1 MSAPRDLICRIVV
14 SEGLAPDLLDSFV
27 IKAEDL
33 QDVKAVVESYH
44 VAREVGFGSKSI
56 YQSPELGFLWRQSVH
71 VLSIWFQVY
80 N

>member
-14 SEGLAPDLLDSFV
+14 PEGLAPDLLDSFV

-44 VAREVGFGSKSI
+44 VAREVVLRNKSN
-56 YQSPELGFLWRQSVH
+56 YQSPVWLLWRQSVY
-71 VLSIWFQVY
+71 VLSIWIQDFK
-80 N
+80 